1 MFDESIL
8 NTKIDPWTDELISGK
23 KNGKERKSCPKTVKE
38 AVWREYIGN
47 KMNGKCYVCKTL
59 ISLTNFEVG
68 HNKAR
73 SKGGK
78 WTVAN
83 CRPICRSCNRSMGT
97 MTIEAFKKKYFTK
110 KKVSKKTT
118 KKKSTKRKQQNP
130 YDFSQYIPK

>member
-1 MFDESIL
+1 MFIPDKLGLPTFDEMIG
-8 NTKIDPWTDELISGK
+8 NK
-23 KNGKERKSCPKTVKE
+23 KPSTGRTSCPKSVKE
-38 AVWREYIGN
+38 KVWREYNGN
-47 KMNGKCYVCKTL
+47 RMNGECYACETK
-59 ISLTNFEVG
+59 ISYTNFEVG

-110 KKVSKKTT
+110 KKTPKKPI
-118 KKKSTKRKQQNP
+118 KKKPMKRKQKDP
-130 YDFSQYIPK
+130 YDLSQYMPKL